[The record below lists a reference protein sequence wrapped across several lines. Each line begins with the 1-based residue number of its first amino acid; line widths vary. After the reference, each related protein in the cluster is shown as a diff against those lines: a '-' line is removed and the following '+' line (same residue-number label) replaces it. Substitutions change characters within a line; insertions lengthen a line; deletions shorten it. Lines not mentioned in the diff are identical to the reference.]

1 MGINLTEYVILSQIK
16 DFNVKVVHVVNNMFL
31 TFSSYL
37 PLKSLY
43 THHMCKIHKGIEI
56 YLSKLQE
63 MVKDN
68 EAWHSAV
75 HRVTESW
82 T

>member
-16 DFNVKVVHVVNNMFL
+16 DFNVKIVLVVNNMFL

-43 THHMCKIHKGIEI
+43 TYHMFKVHNDTEI

-63 MVKDN
+63 MVKDS
-68 EAWHSAV
+68 EARHAAV
-75 HRVTESW
+75 HRVTKSR